1 MSDNLKLPGEIIKE
15 LEEFPTSLK
24 EYCKRSR
31 DETTEDGKRK
41 RKKRAITDAK
51 RQKIARQ
58 LRNEYIQ
65 KLEKK
70 VQMCRQY
77 LQDIQNLEFPTFD
90 FDENASFLTHNY

>member
-1 MSDNLKLPGEIIKE
+1 MSEDLKLPGEIIKE
-15 LEEFPTSLK
+15 LEEFPTSFK

-31 DETTEDGKRK
+31 DEETEDRPRK
-41 RKKRAITDAK
+41 RKKSTITDAK
-51 RQKIARQ
+51 RQKIARR
-58 LRNEYIQ
+58 LRNEYIE

-90 FDENASFLTHNY
+90 FDEDSSFLTHSY

>member
-1 MSDNLKLPGEIIKE
+1 MSEDLKLSGEIIKE

-24 EYCKRSR
+24 EYCKRCR
-31 DETTEDGKRK
+31 DEEPEDRSRK
-41 RKKRAITDAK
+41 RKGSTITNAK

-58 LRNEYIQ
+58 LKNEYIE

-77 LQDIQNLEFPTFD
+77 LQDVQNLEFPTFD
-90 FDENASFLTHNY
+90 FDEDSSFLTHNY